1 MCMHVF
7 NTCAI
12 AETLRSWE
20 AKTNTSCKKSSKGKV
35 RKSSD
40 LEASSEMTIESYIYI
55 YIWIL
60 PNRDCDIT
68 HQPFRSMEATTA
80 LHKAIEDVT
89 VLLNGNEGR
98 PRCQR
103 FVSILHTRRPPRV
116 PLQCSRFLLFDKRLS
131 HNEWSYAHSEKKKKE
146 TV

>member
-1 MCMHVF
+1 M
-7 NTCAI
+7 
-12 AETLRSWE
+12 
-20 AKTNTSCKKSSKGKV
+20 
-35 RKSSD
+35 
-40 LEASSEMTIESYIYI
+40 
-55 YIWIL
+55 

-131 HNEWSYAHSEKKKKE
+131 HNEWSYAHREKKKKKQCRLMKE
-146 TV
+146 KYGAGIWKPQKTKQ

>member
-1 MCMHVF
+1 M
-7 NTCAI
+7 
-12 AETLRSWE
+12 
-20 AKTNTSCKKSSKGKV
+20 
-35 RKSSD
+35 
-40 LEASSEMTIESYIYI
+40 
-55 YIWIL
+55 

-131 HNEWSYAHSEKKKKE
+131 HNEWSYAHREKKKKQCRLMKE
-146 TV
+146 KYGAGIWKPQKTKQ